1 MNAIERD
8 RVLTVRLTAEEREML
23 RAVSERNGVD
33 ASTWVR
39 LAIRAERRTFSTS
52 LPSDPAVVERKR
64 PRARARCRG
73 HGPNHQ
79 E

>member
-39 LAIRAERRTFSTS
+39 LAIRAAYETH
-52 LPSDPAVVERKR
+52 LPDKPAKR
-64 PRARARCRG
+64 PRGR
-73 HGPNHQ
+73 
-79 E
+79 

>member
-8 RVLTVRLTAEEREML
+8 RVLTVRLTSEERQML

-39 LAIRAERRTFSTS
+39 LAIRAAYETHAV
-52 LPSDPAVVERKR
+52 DKPAKPRK
-64 PRARARCRG
+64 G
-73 HGPNHQ
+73 
-79 E
+79 